1 MITQPVIFDYKVNP
15 NDGGAE
21 KERNKDEDERG
32 CEAGDDRVE
41 LKNTLLQKLEMLC
54 DKMRAMEGEDDGAAH
69 HISLNAEVA
78 ATCANSGDVM
88 EDVLVGLVDRLTQ
101 KSWKA
106 DEVGGNDGDDL
117 RIPEFMTQKYRGM
130 TILHLAASLG
140 YSRLTSSLLHWS
152 ADNPTLT
159 LQTEIDA
166 LAQDSEGFTPLV
178 SERVAPSVD
187 VPCSLTN
194 IPPSPSSF

>member
-15 NDGGAE
+15 NDGAE
-21 KERNKDEDERG
+21 KKEGNDAEKVALDEIG
-32 CEAGDDRVE
+32 CADSDDTAE

-54 DKMRAMEGEDDGAAH
+54 DKMRRTMEVDDVSHA
-69 HISLNAEVA
+69 SLNAQLAENA
-78 ATCANSGDVM
+78 GAGNSNPLSGDVM
-88 EDVLVGLVDRLTQ
+88 EDALVRLVDRLAQ

-106 DEVGGNDGDDL
+106 DELGGGPNNINSDDL
-117 RIPEFMTQKYRGM
+117 MIPEFMTQKYRGM

-152 ADNPTLT
+152 TDNPILT

-166 LAQDSEGFTPLV
+166 LAQDGEGFTPLV
-178 SERVAPSVD
+178 S
-187 VPCSLTN
+187 
-194 IPPSPSSF
+194 SSHD

>member
-1 MITQPVIFDYKVNP
+1 
-15 NDGGAE
+15 
-21 KERNKDEDERG
+21 
-32 CEAGDDRVE
+32 
-41 LKNTLLQKLEMLC
+41 
-54 DKMRAMEGEDDGAAH
+54 
-69 HISLNAEVA
+69 
-78 ATCANSGDVM
+78 M
-88 EDVLVGLVDRLTQ
+88 EDVLVSLVDRLTQ

-106 DEVGGNDGDDL
+106 ADEVGGNDSDDL

-178 SERVAPSVD
+178 SE
-187 VPCSLTN
+187 
-194 IPPSPSSF
+194 

>member
-15 NDGGAE
+15 NDGAE
-21 KERNKDEDERG
+21 KKEGNDAEKVAEVDEIG
-32 CEAGDDRVE
+32 CADSDDTAE

-54 DKMRAMEGEDDGAAH
+54 DKMRRTMEVDDVSHA
-69 HISLNAEVA
+69 SLNAQLAENA
-78 ATCANSGDVM
+78 GAGNSNPLSGDVM
-88 EDVLVGLVDRLTQ
+88 EDALVRLVDRLAQ

-106 DEVGGNDGDDL
+106 DELGGGPNNINSDDL
-117 RIPEFMTQKYRGM
+117 MIPEFMTQKYRGM

-152 ADNPTLT
+152 TDNPILT

-178 SERVAPSVD
+178 S
-187 VPCSLTN
+187 
-194 IPPSPSSF
+194 SSHDDPRM